1 MNIIDITDRFKDNA
15 HKVSKKVIWHW
26 TGGNTA
32 SGAIKWLDDRED
44 VDGDGIGDGT
54 IAYNYI
60 IDKNGDVY
68 MLGNPKNTWFHNTGL
83 GSEYDKDT
91 ISISLVCRGKKDSFT
106 EAQIESSKRLYSV
119 LKCLYQIEINTH
131 HASINLH
138 KQDFPDKTWVDF
150 KKKII

>member
-1 MNIIDITDRFKDNA
+1 MNITDISDRFKDNA
-15 HKVSKKVIWHW
+15 QKVSKRVIWHW
-26 TGGNTA
+26 TASDTA
-32 SGAIKWLDDRED
+32 KSAIDWLDQRNNGEGS
-44 VDGDGIGDGT
+44 V
-54 IAYNYI
+54 AYNYI